1 MGLLSGKL
9 GAFIGGAA
17 ARGSQILQE
26 ERTSA
31 YDAVDKLMGDF
42 TRLGVPEIK
51 KRKQLRTKMKTAGE
65 FLRNKG
71 FSNDQIDVAFQQGKY
86 EEVVQHITNLESAQK
101 DNPELQYKPAD
112 IIKLGPNYEDSGRT
126 MDEVLDGVMGK
137 VASGMSTAD
146 AIADMGGTG
155 LQGAFMRTRADALS
169 AASGFDVATLRAVAT
184 GDLEYSEPIA
194 GDITIVDPVA
204 SEQARSALTGGETG
218 MFGSSAAEGNL
229 KNFGNLITGAKGQ
242 ANAGITLYIHEQGER
257 AIQVEQEVSR
267 LLAEKQEEVG
277 RNRLSAREMNDVKGE
292 LISWAKDS
300 GIYVGPQEREN
311 GVTDIPSFDFSG
323 DDPNTIANDL
333 MKAIEGIEDEET
345 RLAAYNAASAEAQKY
360 FEKKFKDAQ
369 TAVDELIKFQ
379 TDLIA
384 RMKQKPTTV
393 SGNPKSVTP
402 KEDAP
407 GIVVGQ

>member
-17 ARGSQILQE
+17 ARGSEILQE
-26 ERTSA
+26 ERKSA
-31 YDAVDKLMGDF
+31 FDAVDNLMADW

-51 KRKQLRTKMKTAGE
+51 RRKQLRTKMKTAGE

-71 FSNDQIDVAFQQGKY
+71 FSNDQIDVAFQQNKY
-86 EEVVQHITNLESAQK
+86 EEVVQHITNLEAAQK

-112 IIKLGPNYEDSGRT
+112 IIKLGPNYKDSGRT

-169 AASGFDVATLRAVAT
+169 AASGFDVATLRAMAT

-194 GDITIVDPVA
+194 GDISIVDPVA
-204 SEQARSALTGGETG
+204 SAQARSALTGGETG
-218 MFGSSAAEGNL
+218 MFSSSAAEGNL

-242 ANAGITLYIHEQGER
+242 ANAGVTLYIHEQGER
-257 AIQVEQEVSR
+257 AIQVEQEVAR

-292 LISWAKDS
+292 LVSWAKNS
-300 GIYVGPQEREN
+300 GIYVGPQERED
-311 GVTDIPSFDFSG
+311 GVNNIPSFDFSG
-323 DDPNTIANDL
+323 DPNTIANDL

-360 FEKKFKDAQ
+360 FEKNSKDAE
-369 TAVDELIKFQ
+369 TAARELIKFQ
-379 TDLIA
+379 ADLIA
-384 RMKQKPTTV
+384 RMKQKSTSV
-393 SGNPKSVTP
+393 SGNPKSVTV
-402 KEDAP
+402 KKDAP
-407 GIVVGQ
+407 GIVVEQ